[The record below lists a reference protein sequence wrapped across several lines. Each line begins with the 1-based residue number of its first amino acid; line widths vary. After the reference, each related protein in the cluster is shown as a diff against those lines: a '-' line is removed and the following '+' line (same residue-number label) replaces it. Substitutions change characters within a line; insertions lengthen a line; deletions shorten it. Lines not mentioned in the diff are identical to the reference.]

1 MNPKKENLKEKETDM
16 SALSLVID
24 GRKSKG
30 MVVVGEVNSLLRISN
45 YKPTLKMV
53 WGWDSFYKQ
62 KSQIELKRLQPRE
75 LKVSKNFC
83 IEAPRNNYLQ
93 RERECTTTR

>member
-1 MNPKKENLKEKETDM
+1 VNPKKENLKEKETDI
-16 SALSLVID
+16 SVFSLVID
-24 GRKSKG
+24 RRKSKG

-62 KSQIELKRLQPRE
+62 KSQIELKRLQPRFQRTPA
-75 LKVSKNFC
+75 LKYQETTIYKES
-83 IEAPRNNYLQ
+83 
-93 RERECTTTR
+93 ERRYYN